1 MSTMD
6 IRWLKLVKGS
16 GPKENKNSIHLR
28 LPSPDLVRPSVLRTV
43 KSEAWGV
50 YHYQMLHQNRWFPH
64 VVYST
69 IKDIYVFTYG
79 QALKRC
85 HFGFQH
91 IQTVIKISNKNAAV
105 AQTLAAILRAQL
117 LRSAQTP
124 RHTELFLL
132 WFRPSCMGC
141 PYVAGGWRAG
151 CWLL

>member
-16 GPKENKNSIHLR
+16 GPKENKNSIDLR
-28 LPSPDLVRPSVLRTV
+28 LPSPDLVRLSVLRTV

-91 IQTVIKISNKNAAV
+91 IQTVIKISNKNAAM
-105 AQTLAAILRAQL
+105 AQTLAAIWRAQV
-117 LRSAQTP
+117 LRSSKTP
-124 RHTELFLL
+124 RHTELFFL
-132 WFRPSCMGC
+132 WSRPSCKGC
-141 PYVAGGWRAG
+141 HYEDKGRQEGGW
-151 CWLL
+151 LL